1 MDAGIRPR
9 KLAWNRQVLR
19 TFEQGI
25 FQIALPFK
33 ALAKVLQSPFQLLED
48 IPVLASPVE
57 EVAHLFGG
65 SAHFQ
70 RTLGIS
76 IGALVE
82 ALSRSPGALRIL
94 QGRRLNSAANWW
106 RL

>member
-82 ALSRSPGALRIL
+82 CDEGAFSVARSIEDSPGATSQL
-94 QGRRLNSAANWW
+94 GC
-106 RL
+106 